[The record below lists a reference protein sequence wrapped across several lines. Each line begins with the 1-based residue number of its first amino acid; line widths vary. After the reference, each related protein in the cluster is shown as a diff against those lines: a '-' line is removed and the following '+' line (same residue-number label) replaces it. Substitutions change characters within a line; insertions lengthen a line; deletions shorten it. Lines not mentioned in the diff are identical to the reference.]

1 MHAIIGLAA
10 NARLRF
16 LFAWILAVL
25 IAAAIDRL
33 RTIPFAIGS
42 ASAALLVVVIVM
54 RTPFPSNA
62 ARHDG
67 LLSVIP
73 SAIVLAIAA
82 IALLPRARTG
92 ASLLLVAAAIAEMWP
107 LTIGWNSP
115 FPINTFYPRTPLID
129 AVLRYHHPGFDRVAG
144 IGNVLFPNTN
154 AMFAIEDARVHDP
167 MEPASYV
174 RFIGSNI
181 THDYYKKW
189 IDDSTPMLD
198 RLNVR
203 WVMTEPNRE
212 LTDTSRYVLR
222 YAGPDGRLYENLHV
236 KPRFFGDNARVAIT
250 SARGDAYTLEI
261 DATTETII
269 ESSVGASRSWRVSGA
284 QAMANGPFLVLTV
297 PAGPTTVRIRYVDT
311 SFRIASLIAL
321 LTAAALVCFMI
332 RARVQR
338 HLDLHRRALRDRDR
352 MRPAVDPAGA

>member
-1 MHAIIGLAA
+1 
-10 NARLRF
+10 
-16 LFAWILAVL
+16 
-25 IAAAIDRL
+25 
-33 RTIPFAIGS
+33 
-42 ASAALLVVVIVM
+42 
-54 RTPFPSNA
+54 
-62 ARHDG
+62 
-67 LLSVIP
+67 
-73 SAIVLAIAA
+73 
-82 IALLPRARTG
+82 
-92 ASLLLVAAAIAEMWP
+92 MWP
-107 LTIGWNSP
+107 LTIGWTSA
-115 FPINTFYPRTPLID
+115 FPLNTFYPRTPLID

-154 AMFAIEDARVHDP
+154 AMFGIEDARIHDP

-174 RFIGSNI
+174 RFIGDSI

-203 WVMTEPNRE
+203 WLMTEPNRE
-212 LTDTSRYVLR
+212 LTDTARYVLR

-236 KPRFFGDNARVAIT
+236 KPRFFADGARVTIT
-250 SARGDAYTLEI
+250 SARGDAYTLDI
-261 DATTETII
+261 DAAKKTAIQ
-269 ESSVGASRSWRVSGA
+269 SSVGSSRWWRVSGA
-284 QAMANGPFLVLTV
+284 DAVTDGPFLSFTV
-297 PAGPTTVRIRYVDT
+297 PAGRTVVHVSYVDN

-352 MRPAVDPAGA
+352 MRPAVDPGGP